1 MKKISRTGTKKFKDY
16 EIFLTVD
23 EKKEIG
29 KLCGALK
36 GKKIGMYSATAF
48 GGGVAEILQSM
59 IPLMR
64 DLGIDVEWEVLEANN
79 SFFNITKKM
88 HNGLQGQEG
97 YLTEEEKELYLRANE
112 ENAKSTNVDLYDI
125 VVIHDPQ
132 PIPMIEYSK
141 GKKCKWIWRC
151 HIDTSNANPAY
162 WDFIFSFMKEY
173 DATIFTMKDFIK
185 ETYGLNKVVLI
196 PPSIDPLSEKNRKLS
211 ESEVNEVLQYY
222 DVDMSK
228 PMLVQVSRFDPWK
241 DPIGVV
247 DVYRKLKR
255 DFNIQLAM
263 IGSMASD
270 DPEGWL
276 FYDRLLRHVGEDFDV
291 KVLTNFNGVGAYEV
305 NAFQRGA
312 FIVLQKSIK
321 EGFGLTVTE
330 GLWKERPVI
339 GGNVGGITLQIE
351 DGVNGYLV
359 NNNDEAYERIKHL
372 LLHPEEASKL
382 GKNGKEYVRKRFL
395 ITRHI
400 MDYLRLFAS
409 L

>member
-1 MKKISRTGTKKFKDY
+1 MRKVVGIASRKFEDYKPFLSVEDSEEIKRISK
-16 EIFLTVD
+16 V
-23 EKKEIG
+23 
-29 KLCGALK
+29 LK
-36 GKKIGMYSATAF
+36 GKKIGMYSATSF

-64 DLGIDVEWEVLEANN
+64 DLGIDVEWEVLEADN

-88 HNGLQGQEG
+88 HNGLQGHEG
-97 YLTEEEKELYLRANE
+97 YLTREEKELYLRVNE

-125 VVIHDPQ
+125 VVVHDPQ

-141 GKKCKWIWRC
+141 DKKCKWIWRC

-162 WDFIFSFMKEY
+162 WDFIFSFMKKY

-185 ETYGLNKVVLI
+185 ETYGLSKVVLI
-196 PPSIDPLSEKNRKLS
+196 PPSIDPLSEKNRELS
-211 ESEVNEVLQYY
+211 ESEISEVFRHY

-247 DVYRKLKR
+247 DIYRRLKE
-255 DFNIQLAM
+255 DFDIQLAM

-359 NNNDEAYERIKHL
+359 NNSDEAYERTKYL
-372 LLHPEEASKL
+372 LLHPEEALKL
-382 GKNGKEYVRKRFL
+382 GKNGKEYVKKKFL
-395 ITRHI
+395 ITRHM
-400 MDYLRLFAS
+400 MDYLRLFVS